1 MTTPDEEFDDDVEI
15 VDESTLE
22 PVDDADLPTED
33 QVDVPAPE
41 LPEEPAAIE
50 VQTELRTASEVEGAS
65 VDQD

>member
-1 MTTPDEEFDDDVEI
+1 MTTPEEFDDDVEV

-22 PVDDADLPTED
+22 PVDDTDLPTED

-50 VQTELRTASEVEGAS
+50 VQTELRSASQVEGAS
-65 VDQD
+65 AELD